1 MNHINSNY
9 FRLFADCIP
18 VRGSK
23 RSVICDL
30 KRNIY
35 FFVPNVFLH
44 FLSQVGSMTYNDI
57 AKLYD
62 EEMDIVN
69 GYFDHMEKHDL
80 GFWTSLPDAFP
91 SLNCIWDTPEL
102 VNNAIV
108 EIDNLKEKDIYSTF
122 HGLMAVG
129 CKHIEIHA
137 YESKSIEKILTSL
150 DILKKSSVR
159 SLSAFIKF
167 RSTADVREI
176 EKILEFNPRL
186 LWVVMH
192 SCPENIKIETNDKR
206 LNFSTMILDDKCHC
220 GKVLEPFFVVNIR
233 TYTESLHHNSCLN
246 RKIAIDIDGNI
257 KNCPS
262 MSQSFGNIRDTT
274 LREALDHPDFK
285 KYWNITKDQIAVC
298 KDCEFRYICT
308 DCRAYLENPE
318 DQYSKPLKC
327 GYNPYTCEW
336 EEWSTNPLKQKA
348 IDYYGMRDVL
358 PEFKLK
364 PDHVPAPRQS
374 ADPAP

>member
-1 MNHINSNY
+1 MGYI
-9 FRLFADCIP
+9 
-18 VRGSK
+18 V
-23 RSVICDL
+23 
-30 KRNIY
+30 
-35 FFVPNVFLH
+35 
-44 FLSQVGSMTYNDI
+44 QV
-57 AKLYD
+57 
-62 EEMDIVN
+62 
-69 GYFDHMEKHDL
+69 
-80 GFWTSLPDAFP
+80 
-91 SLNCIWDTPEL
+91 
-102 VNNAIV
+102 
-108 EIDNLKEKDIYSTF
+108 KD
-122 HGLMAVG
+122 
-129 CKHIEIHA
+129 
-137 YESKSIEKILTSL
+137 SIS
-150 DILKKSSVR
+150 
-159 SLSAFIKF
+159 
-167 RSTADVREI
+167 REI
-176 EKILEFNPRL
+176 
-186 LWVVMH
+186 
-192 SCPENIKIETNDKR
+192 C
-206 LNFSTMILDDKCHC
+206 C
-220 GKVLEPFFVVNIR
+220 GVIASHYFITHLQAIS
-233 TYTESLHHNSCLN
+233 ESLHHNSCLN

-364 PDHVPAPRQS
+364 PDHVPAPRRS